1 MCTRRTQSTLVR
13 IFTAHSTADGE
24 TATVSQSSN
33 GGKITVSGLRKHQGY
48 RFTVTG
54 TNAAG
59 CSYTSDVTNR
69 VEKWS

>member
-1 MCTRRTQSTLVR
+1 VR
-13 IFTAHSTADGE
+13 IFTANSTAVGE
-24 TATVSQSSN
+24 TATVSQASN

-59 CSYTSDVTNR
+59 CSYASDVAKR